1 MFVYVTIFLVALVQI
16 PIAIDLLRFLFPQ
29 WRVARLAS
37 KAVYSILFVVMGTI
51 FCIGLGYH
59 LFVYLPL
66 LTDNDP
72 LHSVAGILHICF
84 ALWVWINV
92 VGNYYF
98 AVFLHPGRSAA
109 KPKSSHQGTTTHAA
123 QSSIIEEKAV
133 PQQQQSQARA
143 PGTGMQEPR
152 IVITSDED
160 VSLRSRWQGPQPATG
175 LAQGL
180 QGGTSASSETDPI
193 ELHHPQVQNG
203 QHLPM
208 TATPYITLPPRPK
221 TGLEWQPKRTQY
233 CKICETAVPYL
244 DHHCPFTGNCAGMRN
259 YSNFYVGLLYG
270 VVGLAYASVI
280 TLPYFFDCDL
290 KNIFWFFGLIHDRQ
304 RSQVCMELGAHTHI
318 FLPVFAGFVVS
329 FNMLFF
335 QTIFL
340 LADVSTYNVLKNWQR
355 FPMFR
360 FMRERMSNRKYR
372 DPDSRWNVLIAS
384 QRPSLLWYLIPA
396 SNNFFR

>member
-1 MFVYVTIFLVALVQI
+1 MDTYVFVYVTIFLVALVQI
-16 PIAIDLLRFLFPQ
+16 PIAVDLLRFLLPQ

-37 KAVYSILFVVMGTI
+37 KAVHSILFVVMGTI

-66 LTDNDP
+66 LANNDP
-72 LHSVAGILHICF
+72 LRSVAGILHTCF
-84 ALWVWINV
+84 ALWIWINM

-98 AVFLHPGRSAA
+98 AVFLHPGRTTVSRDR
-109 KPKSSHQGTTTHAA
+109 GTNTNHAQP
-123 QSSIIEEKAV
+123 QSSMTEGAAV
-133 PQQQQSQARA
+133 PQQQSQAGGPRM
-143 PGTGMQEPR
+143 GTQEPR
-152 IVITSDED
+152 IVITSDD
-160 VSLRSRWQGPQPATG
+160 NVSSVRSRQGQPGG
-175 LAQGL
+175 LGAR
-180 QGGTSASSETDPI
+180 TSHIETDPV

-203 QHLPM
+203 HNHPM
-208 TATPYITLPPRPK
+208 AATPYIVLPPRPK

-233 CKICETAVPYL
+233 CKICESAVPYL
-244 DHHCPFTGNCAGMRN
+244 DHHCPFTGNCTGMRN
-259 YSNFYVGLLYG
+259 YSNFYVGLWYG
-270 VVGLAYASVI
+270 VVGLAYASAI

-290 KNIFWFFGLIHDRQ
+290 KNIFWYFGLIRDRQ
-304 RSQVCMELGAHTHI
+304 RSQVCLELGAHTHI

-329 FNMLFF
+329 FNMLFL
-335 QTIFL
+335 QTVFL

-355 FPMFR
+355 FPMLR
-360 FMRERMSNRKYR
+360 FMRERISSRKYR

>member
-1 MFVYVTIFLVALVQI
+1 METYMFVYVTIFLVALVQI
-16 PIAIDLLRFLFPQ
+16 PIAIDLLRFLFPK

-37 KAVYSILFVVMGTI
+37 KAVYSILFSVMGTI
-51 FCIGLGYH
+51 FCIGLAYH

-98 AVFLHPGRSAA
+98 AVFLHPGRSSA
-109 KPKSSHQGTTTHAA
+109 KPKS
-123 QSSIIEEKAV
+123 QSSVTEEAV
-133 PQQQQSQARA
+133 SQQKSQIRA
-143 PGTGMQEPR
+143 PGMGAREPQ
-152 IVITSDED
+152 IVITSDDD
-160 VSLRSRWQGPQPATG
+160 VSLRSRQGQPG
-175 LAQGL
+175 QGL
-180 QGGTSASSETDPI
+180 QGGGISANGETDPV

-203 QHLPM
+203 QHHPV
-208 TATPYITLPPRPK
+208 TVSPYIVLPPRPK
-221 TGLEWQPKRTQY
+221 TGMEWQPKRTQY

-259 YSNFYVGLLYG
+259 YSNFYIGLLYG
-270 VVGLAYASVI
+270 VVGLAYASAI

-304 RSQVCMELGAHTHI
+304 RSEVCLELGAHTHI

-329 FNMLFF
+329 FNMLFL

-360 FMRERMSNRKYR
+360 FMRERISSRKYR
-372 DPDSRWNVLIAS
+372 DPESRWNVLIAS
-384 QRPSLLWYLIPA
+384 QRPSLLWYLIPT
-396 SNNFFR
+396 SNKFFR

>member
-16 PIAIDLLRFLFPQ
+16 PIAVDLLRFLFPQ
-29 WRVARLAS
+29 WRLARLAS
-37 KAVYSILFVVMGTI
+37 KAVYSILFLVMGTI
-51 FCIGLGYH
+51 FCIGLAYH

-72 LHSVAGILHICF
+72 LHSVAGILHTCF
-84 ALWVWINV
+84 ALWIWINM

-98 AVFLHPGRSAA
+98 AVFLHPGRT
-109 KPKSSHQGTTTHAA
+109 PMPDRGGMNRT
-123 QSSIIEEKAV
+123 QSSTEGAV
-133 PQQQQSQARA
+133 PQQQSQART
-143 PGTGMQEPR
+143 PGIGMREPS
-152 IVITSDED
+152 IVITSDDD
-160 VSLRSRWQGPQPATG
+160 VSLRSRQG
-175 LAQGL
+175 QGL
-180 QGGTSASSETDPI
+180 GGTSGETNPI
-193 ELHHPQVQNG
+193 ELHHPRVQNG
-203 QHLPM
+203 QNYPT
-208 TATPYITLPPRPK
+208 TATPHITLPPRPK

-233 CKICETAVPYL
+233 CKICEAAVPYL
-244 DHHCPFTGNCAGMRN
+244 DHHCPFTGNCTGMRN

-290 KNIFWFFGLIHDRQ
+290 KNIFWFFGLVRDRQ
-304 RSQVCMELGAHTHI
+304 RSQVCTELGAHTHI

-329 FNMLFF
+329 FNMLFL

-360 FMRERMSNRKYR
+360 FMRERIGSRKYH
-372 DPDSRWNVLIAS
+372 DLDSRWNVLIAN

-396 SNNFFR
+396 SNKFFR